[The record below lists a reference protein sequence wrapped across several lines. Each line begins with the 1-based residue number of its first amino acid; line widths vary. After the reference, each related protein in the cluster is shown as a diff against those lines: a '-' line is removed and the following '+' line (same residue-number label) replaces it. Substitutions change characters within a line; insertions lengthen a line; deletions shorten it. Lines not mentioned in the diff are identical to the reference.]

1 MKSLLIFCCLFV
13 CLAAQAQETTRTPD
27 AATLEAQ
34 KQYETDRDL
43 QQLEKLASR
52 LDQALRYPK
61 TTTVS
66 SLDLEITTKMEA
78 VIEATGNGGL
88 KEFLLLYQ
96 KTGFRELAADGT
108 SFKAVDLTER
118 FVEWA
123 RR

>member
-1 MKSLLIFCCLFV
+1 MKSLLVLFCLLG
-13 CLAAQAQETTRTPD
+13 CLAVQAQEIGRTPN

-34 KQYETDRDL
+34 QQYETERDL
-43 QQLEKLASR
+43 KQLEKLASR

-66 SLDLEITTKMEA
+66 SLDLEVTTLMKK
-78 VIEATGNGGL
+78 VIEATGNNGL

-96 KTGFRELAADGT
+96 RTGFRELAADGNA
-108 SFKAVDLTER
+108 FKAVDLTER